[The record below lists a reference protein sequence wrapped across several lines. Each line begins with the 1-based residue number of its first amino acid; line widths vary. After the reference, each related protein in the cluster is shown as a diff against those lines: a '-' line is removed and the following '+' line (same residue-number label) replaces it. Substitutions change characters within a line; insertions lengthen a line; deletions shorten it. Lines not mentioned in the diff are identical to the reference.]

1 MIELQNSQK
10 LHNKV
15 IQKQL
20 QMSVIKKYLKID
32 MKEKID
38 LKDLYLQKKKQKI
51 IMIRDKYNNKIM
63 E

>member
-20 QMSVIKKYLKID
+20 QMSVIKKYLK
-32 MKEKID
+32 KN
-38 LKDLYLQKKKQKI
+38 LYLQKKKQKI